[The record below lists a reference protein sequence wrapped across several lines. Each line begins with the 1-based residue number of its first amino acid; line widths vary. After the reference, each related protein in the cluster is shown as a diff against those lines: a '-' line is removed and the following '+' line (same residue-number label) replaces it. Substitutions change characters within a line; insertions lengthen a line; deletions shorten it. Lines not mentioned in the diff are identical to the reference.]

1 MTDLQAATTL
11 PPPRWSL
18 PNSLF
23 PSVGRRLTLGLGL
36 IGIGK
41 PWGHTNDS
49 VPDEASVR
57 QLLET
62 AFSLGIRYFDTA
74 PSYGVSEQRFSSFL
88 CSLTPTQRASLTI
101 ATKFGEHWDAAGQQP
116 FVDHSYDALFR
127 SLDESLQRLGKIDI
141 LQLHKTTAAALRS
154 SDLQR
159 AFRHAQSLGIRNLGA
174 SVSDLESTAVALDLQ
189 SLSVLQL
196 PLNPSSRQFHEVVRQ
211 ATDAG
216 ILVVTNRPF
225 AMGSLLYAEQPITKH
240 AAFNFLNRSAF
251 DGVVLTGTKS
261 AEHLHE
267 NWTAFHQAV
276 LYEPTL

>member
-1 MTDLQAATTL
+1 MTDLQAATA
-11 PPPRWSL
+11 PSPPRWSL
-18 PNSLF
+18 PNSLV
-23 PSVGRRLTLGLGL
+23 PSVGRKLTLGLGL

-41 PWGHTNDS
+41 PWGHINDS
-49 VPDEASVR
+49 VPDETSVR

-101 ATKFGEHWDAAGQQP
+101 ATKFGEHWDAARQQP

-154 SDLQR
+154 SDLHR
-159 AFRHAQSLGIRNLGA
+159 AFQHAQSLGVRNLGA
-174 SVSDLESTAVALDLQ
+174 SVSDLESASVALDLQ

-196 PLNPSSRQFHEVVRQ
+196 PLNPSSLQFHEVGRQ
-211 ATDAG
+211 ATSAG
-216 ILVVTNRPF
+216 VLVVTNRPF
-225 AMGSLLYAEQPITKH
+225 AMGSLLYAEQPITRH
-240 AAFNFLNRSAF
+240 AAFNFLKRSAF

-261 AEHLHE
+261 VEHLNE

-276 LYEPTL
+276 LCEPTV

>member
-1 MTDLQAATTL
+1 MTDLQAATTRSQA
-11 PPPRWSL
+11 RWSL

-23 PSVGRRLTLGLGL
+23 PSVGRQLTLGLGL

-62 AFSLGIRYFDTA
+62 AFSLGVRYFDTA

-88 CSLTPTQRASLTI
+88 HSLTPTQRASLTI
-101 ATKFGEHWDAAGQQP
+101 ATKFGEHWDAARQQP
-116 FVDHSYDALFR
+116 FVDHSYDALLR
-127 SLDESLQRLGKIDI
+127 SLDGSLQRLGMIDI
-141 LQLHKTTAAALRS
+141 LQLHKTTADTLRS

-174 SVSDLESTAVALDLQ
+174 SVSDLESTTAVLDLP
-189 SLSVLQL
+189 SLFVLQL
-196 PLNPSSRQFHEVVRQ
+196 PLNPSSLQFQEVVRQ

-225 AMGSLLYAEQPITKH
+225 AMGSLLYADHPITKR
-240 AAFNFLNRSAF
+240 AAFNFLYCAAF

-267 NWTAFHQAV
+267 NWTAFHEAV
-276 LYEPTL
+276 LSEPTP